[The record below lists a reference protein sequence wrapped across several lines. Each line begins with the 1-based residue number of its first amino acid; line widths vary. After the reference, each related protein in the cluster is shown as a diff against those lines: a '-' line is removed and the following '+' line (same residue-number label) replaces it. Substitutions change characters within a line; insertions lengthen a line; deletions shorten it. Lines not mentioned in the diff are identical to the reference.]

1 MLGWRVELERSGREG
16 APRCGAVL
24 MVETKQRRVMDKFGR
39 EREHRDIDTDVEQ
52 QMQNAD
58 TFCSQGRRCC
68 ALQCCHRV
76 GLCVPVWQQQLETS
90 VDFDVAREEIL
101 MESFLAFRVGSSS
114 LSANC
119 GFVLVM
125 D

>member
-1 MLGWRVELERSGREG
+1 
-16 APRCGAVL
+16 
-24 MVETKQRRVMDKFGR
+24 MDKFGR

-68 ALQCCHRV
+68 DLQCCHRV

>member
-1 MLGWRVELERSGREG
+1 MAIDHLVQCLDRMVIDMNLTTPSTSQYQQQMLGWRVELERSGREG

-68 ALQCCHRV
+68 DLQRCVC
-76 GLCVPVWQQQLETS
+76 LC
-90 VDFDVAREEIL
+90 
-101 MESFLAFRVGSSS
+101 GNSSWKRPWT
-114 LSANC
+114 LT
-119 GFVLVM
+119 
-125 D
+125 